1 MSDSVAQEQIKAFAD
16 RIMRMRAEAK
26 AINADVR
33 EIYAEA
39 KANGLNKTILG
50 QLVVYLEKMDADRN
64 AVLTSEAEFDLYLTA
79 YQAASGSVGTD
90 RATHTHER
98 DAA

>member
-1 MSDSVAQEQIKAFAD
+1 MADTAQDQIKAFAD

-50 QLVVYLEKMDADRN
+50 QLVVYLEKMDADKT
-64 AVLTSEAEFDLYLTA
+64 ALLTSEAEFDLYLTA
-79 YQAASGSVGTD
+79 YQAASGSVGTV
-90 RATHTHER
+90 RATHTHEVR
-98 DAA
+98 Q

>member
-1 MSDSVAQEQIKAFAD
+1 MSSDSVAQDQIKAFAD

-50 QLVVYLEKMDADRN
+50 QLVVYLEKMDADAN
-64 AVLTSEAEFDLYLTA
+64 AVHTSEAEFDLYLTA
-79 YQAASGSVGTD
+79 YHSASGT
-90 RATHTHER
+90 RIAIAHTHE
-98 DAA
+98 AA

>member
-1 MSDSVAQEQIKAFAD
+1 MSDSVAQDQIKAFAD

-50 QLVVYLEKMDADRN
+50 QLVVYLEKLDADKN

-79 YQAASGSVGTD
+79 YQAASGAVGTV
-90 RATHTHER
+90 RATHMHER
-98 DAA
+98 AA